1 MTTTTETRT
10 LLDVERRF
18 WDAMQEKDGKTA
30 GEMTDESCIVV
41 GAQGVS
47 RITAKEMDRMTRE
60 GPWQLTR
67 YDLKDDTAQVRM
79 LGDDVALVAY
89 SVHEDVTMSG
99 KPMSMDA
106 HEASVWVRRDGEWRC
121 ALHVESLAGDKS
133 SHQADSGA
141 DAR

>member
-1 MTTTTETRT
+1 MTATETRT
-10 LLDVERRF
+10 LLDIERRF

-41 GAQGVS
+41 GAQGVN
-47 RITAKEMDRMTRE
+47 RITPEAMDRMTRE

-89 SVHEDVTMSG
+89 SVHEDVTMEG
-99 KPMSMDA
+99 KPISMDA

-121 ALHVESLAGDKS
+121 AMHIESLASDNSKQKNGD
-133 SHQADSGA
+133 GA
-141 DAR
+141 SKR

>member
-10 LLDVERRF
+10 LLDVERKF

-41 GAQGVS
+41 GAQGVN
-47 RITAKEMDRMTRE
+47 RITAQEMDRMTRE
-60 GPWQLTR
+60 GPWQLTG

-89 SVHEDVTMSG
+89 SVHEDVTMNG

-121 ALHVESLAGDKS
+121 ALHVESLAGDDS
-133 SHQADSGA
+133 SQTSERSAGT
-141 DAR
+141 R